1 MLRRRMADARQ
12 RQLLTAQLEGL
23 AREAKDLKEICQR
36 WPVLEKEINDG
47 AKLLEG
53 FRHEEKSLAKELDE
67 AKRYEALKEA
77 RELFQRAE
85 KKHQALEK
93 AKAGLEGLKAVTA
106 ADLKILQDL
115 NLRLAGP
122 ASPPGNCTCILL
134 PGRH

>member
-1 MLRRRMADARQ
+1 MFEKIHGDAVC
-12 RQLLTAQLEGL
+12 LIDTAPQGGRCPP
-23 AREAKDLKEICQR
+23 APA
-36 WPVLEKEINDG
+36 PGGSV
-47 AKLLEG
+47 
-53 FRHEEKSLAKELDE
+53 
-67 AKRYEALKEA
+67 ALKEA

-93 AKAGLEGLKAVTA
+93 AKAGLEVLKAVTA

-122 ASPPGNCTCILL
+122 ASPPGNCNCISL

>member
-1 MLRRRMADARQ
+1 M
-12 RQLLTAQLEGL
+12 
-23 AREAKDLKEICQR
+23 KEICQR

-53 FRHEEKSLAKELDE
+53 FRQEEKSLAKELDE

-93 AKAGLEGLKAVTA
+93 AKAGLEVLKAVTA

-122 ASPPGNCTCILL
+122 ASPPGNCNCILL
-134 PGRH
+134 PRRH